1 MQPVAAALGQRS
13 GPQETSNTI
22 EGVRYDPGMPDS
34 HALLRLLRDVTQQ
47 LDRDVSLESLARRAG
62 WSRFH
67 LHRELG
73 ALLGETPKRYTQRL
87 RLATAA
93 ALLATTERSIG
104 DVASAAGF
112 ASHAVFT
119 RAFRRSLGRTP
130 QQYRATALRD
140 APRHLR
146 LGHRELVSSTVPC
159 LRLYRMTTIRR
170 GTTTMPILSIER
182 RQLPEVPVL
191 LIRRR
196 IPRDQLAATIGEC
209 FGLLW
214 DFAQKAGL
222 AETGRPTVRYQ
233 AVGPGLWTIEACKP
247 LAAKAAGRGDIEA
260 GSLQA
265 GPTAVALHAG
275 QYDELQQTYAALE
288 QWMDENGWRANG
300 APWEVYLN
308 DPSIAPDPKDWR
320 TEVCWPIAKK

>member
-1 MQPVAAALGQRS
+1 
-13 GPQETSNTI
+13 
-22 EGVRYDPGMPDS
+22 MPDTN
-34 HALLRLLRDVTQQ
+34 ALLGLLRHVTQR
-47 LDRDVSLESLARRAG
+47 LDEDISLESLARRAG

-67 LHRELG
+67 LHRELSV
-73 ALLGETPKRYTQRL
+73 LLGETPKRYTQRL

-130 QQYRATALRD
+130 QQYRATVLRE
-140 APRHLR
+140 APRLVRHR
-146 LGHRELVSSTVPC
+146 HRELVSSTVPC
-159 LRLYRMTTIRR
+159 LGLYRMTTIRR

-182 RQLPEVPVL
+182 RQLSEVPVL

-196 IPRDQLAATIGEC
+196 IPRDQLAATTGEC

-214 DFAQKAGL
+214 GFAQKAGL

-233 AVGPGLWTIEACKP
+233 AVGPGLWTVEMCKP
-247 LAAKAAGRGDIEA
+247 LAAKAEGWGEIEA
-260 GSLQA
+260 GALQA
-265 GPTAVALHAG
+265 GAAAVALHAG
-275 QYDELQQTYAALE
+275 PYDELQQTYAALE
-288 QWMDENGWRANG
+288 LWMEQNGCRANG

-308 DPSIAPDPKDWR
+308 DPSLAPDPKDWR
-320 TEVCWPIAKK
+320 TEVIWPIAKK

>member
-1 MQPVAAALGQRS
+1 
-13 GPQETSNTI
+13 
-22 EGVRYDPGMPDS
+22 MPDTR
-34 HALLRLLRDVTQQ
+34 ALLRLLRDVTQR
-47 LDRDVSLESLARRAG
+47 LGDDVSLESLASRAG

-67 LHRELG
+67 LHRELC

-93 ALLATTERSIG
+93 ALLATTQRSIG
-104 DVASAAGF
+104 DVAFAAGF
-112 ASHAVFT
+112 RSHAVFT

-130 QQYRATALRD
+130 QQYRATALRG
-140 APRHLR
+140 APRELR
-146 LGHRELVSSTVPC
+146 RRHRELVSSTVPC
-159 LRLYRMTTIRR
+159 LGLYRMTTIRR
-170 GTTTMPILSIER
+170 ETTMPTLSIER
-182 RQLPEVPVL
+182 RQLAEVLVL

-196 IPRDQLAATIGEC
+196 IARDQLATTLGEC

-233 AVGPGLWTIEACKP
+233 AVGPGLWTIEVCKP
-247 LAAKAAGRGDIEA
+247 LAEKAAGRGEIEA
-260 GSLQA
+260 GTLQA
-265 GPTAVALHAG
+265 GAAAVALHAG
-275 QYDELQQTYAALE
+275 PYDELQQTYAALE
-288 QWMDENGWRANG
+288 RWIEQNGWRANG

-308 DPSIAPDPKDWR
+308 DPSLVPDPKDWR